1 MRSMRMTKSI
11 SCFVSYLE
19 VVVVFSLR
27 HREGATSATSA
38 ASPKIHSRHILL
50 DRKSKRRHL
59 PEKIFKNHVK
69 IVLSSLKSIIINPP
83 ELFFY
88 QSTYNR
94 NLNRISRQT

>member
-1 MRSMRMTKSI
+1 MRSMRMNKSI
-11 SCFVSYLE
+11 SGFVSYLE
-19 VVVVFSLR
+19 VVFSLR
-27 HREGATSATSA
+27 HREGATSGTSA
-38 ASPKIHSRHILL
+38 ASPKIHSRHTLL
-50 DRKSKRRHL
+50 DRKSKRGHL